1 MLKLN
6 EIHILPSYIY
16 HILQMQQIIWSIEI
30 LNATKKEYEKSDF
43 FANMFSNQTNIRKKS
58 L

>member
-1 MLKLN
+1 ML
-6 EIHILPSYIY
+6 HIYYILKNKE
-16 HILQMQQIIWSIEI
+16 LQYYFKNWSIEK

-43 FANMFSNQTNIRKKS
+43 FANMFSDQTNKRKKS

>member
-1 MLKLN
+1 MLSQECYN
-6 EIHILPSYIY
+6 GWP
-16 HILQMQQIIWSIEI
+16 IEI

-43 FANMFSNQTNIRKKS
+43 FANMFSDQTNKRKKS

>member
-1 MLKLN
+1 MGGLSIANLA
-6 EIHILPSYIY
+6 
-16 HILQMQQIIWSIEI
+16 WSIEN

-43 FANMFSNQTNIRKKS
+43 FANMFSDQTNIRKKP